1 MLGLALFA
9 TPGTN
14 LCGPGH
20 RHWPLPSPTLTP
32 HHTHP
37 PCGIAGPPPIL
48 GIFNSPKT
56 PFFFVNLGLPFFISL
71 IKTNPGP
78 GKGKGLGKVFHF
90 HRITRFGF
98 CGDTALAT
106 PVQGSIRSNQPR
118 CGYFCSFLHT
128 GVYMLSSTQALGIWG
143 MQSTALGA
151 LPCPVLGQY

>member
-1 MLGLALFA
+1 MA
-9 TPGTN
+9 
-14 LCGPGH
+14 
-20 RHWPLPSPTLTP
+20 
-32 HHTHP
+32 
-37 PCGIAGPPPIL
+37 
-48 GIFNSPKT
+48 
-56 PFFFVNLGLPFFISL
+56 FFISL

-118 CGYFCSFLHT
+118 CGYFCSFLST

-143 MQSTALGA
+143 MQSTALGGFALPSTGQVLRALPHPGLGQYWGPYLGHYWATTGPVLCQYWTSTGPVLRA
-151 LPCPVLGQY
+151 LPCPVLGHY